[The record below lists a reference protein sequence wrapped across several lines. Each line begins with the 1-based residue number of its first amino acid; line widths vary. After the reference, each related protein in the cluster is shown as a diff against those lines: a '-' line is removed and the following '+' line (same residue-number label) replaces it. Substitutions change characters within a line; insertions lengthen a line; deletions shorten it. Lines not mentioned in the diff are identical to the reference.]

1 MAKSSE
7 KEKTTPAKRLESHRS
22 RDYSRKVSAKDFF

>member
-1 MAKSSE
+1 MAKTSE
-7 KEKTTPAKRLESHRS
+7 KEKTTPSKRLESHRS